1 MYGLVFPTKMVSDIV
16 YLGMAV
22 MAAGYTVISTCT
34 YYLVELDFTVG
45 SALFSVTR
53 LEKTTTTTTTIII

>member
-1 MYGLVFPTKMVSDIV
+1 MYGLVFPTKMVADIV

-34 YYLVELDFTVG
+34 YYLVELDFTVSPAFIG
-45 SALFSVTR
+45 VTR
-53 LEKTTTTTTTIII
+53 LEKTTATTTTIII